1 VGHPRPIIASARP
14 IGIIG
19 AADAFWRRSD
29 GAARIAAAIVAPRQR
44 PGRAR
49 IQEGEG
55 HTRMRLATIPAR
67 LLAGAAL
74 AVTIAV
80 PLALAQGDVLTARKD
95 GFKMLAANMEA
106 IQKVVQERQPVAAA
120 VAPARAIAE
129 HAPKIKTLFPPGSD
143 AGQTRALP
151 AIWSDRAGFDRVADA
166 FVTQANALVAAAEGG
181 NASTLGSALQATG
194 QACGMCHRPY
204 RAPAR

>member
-1 VGHPRPIIASARP
+1 
-14 IGIIG
+14 
-19 AADAFWRRSD
+19 
-29 GAARIAAAIVAPRQR
+29 
-44 PGRAR
+44 
-49 IQEGEG
+49 
-55 HTRMRLATIPAR
+55 MRLALPAR

-80 PLALAQGDVLTARKD
+80 PFALAQGDVITARKD

-106 IQKVVQERQPVAAA
+106 IQKVVQDRQPVAGA

-129 HAPKIKTLFPPGSD
+129 HAPRIKALFPPGSD
-143 AGQTRALP
+143 TGQPTRALP

-166 FVTQANALVAAAEGG
+166 FVTQANALLAAAEAG